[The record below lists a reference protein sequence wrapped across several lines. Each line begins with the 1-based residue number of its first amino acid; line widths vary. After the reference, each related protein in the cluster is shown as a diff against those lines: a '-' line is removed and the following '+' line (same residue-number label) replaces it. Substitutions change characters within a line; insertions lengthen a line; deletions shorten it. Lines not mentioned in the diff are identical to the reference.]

1 MTDGDKMRSE
11 RPGAKVEDRR
21 DESAFADHIRSV
33 HESDLRSIV
42 SIMFDCGACT
52 LRAIRAIASES
63 ITSTRPHT
71 RLLLTPHLTRRT
83 ASTANATSTG
93 STPTGAPYLNSAQL
107 RHEERTQSDSFVPL
121 IRRHP
126 VHDPDSD
133 TGTQLTARKERAVE
147 RALQKELQWLGDPAK
162 LADHV
167 HYTLRCDNPDKAL
180 ELCRMASTN
189 MQCIVSWN
197 HCLDWFMKQGRVQDA
212 LKVYN
217 EMKKRAQFPDAFT
230 YSLLLRGLAGMQ
242 SGDKWAK
249 VVEEHVI
256 KAVSVYT
263 SMSSP
268 TSRVKPSIIH
278 TNAALKDMDALWGIA
293 GKIPDV
299 GPGAADHV
307 TYSII
312 LHALRN
318 EVQNLASDAEP
329 EAASAKREKAMQE
342 GRRVWME
349 VVKKWRGGQIKLDE
363 ELVCAMGRVLL
374 SSQRLLDWDD
384 VLSLVQQT
392 MQIERLVASYGSA
405 ERRTGHVPQLQGPQ
419 DESNELSASEQE
431 DHDGYVDAP
440 AAKAFHAVKPMIPD
454 KSKPNRRPVTLVYV
468 TPGNATLSL
477 LLETCSMMRTPKTAS
492 AYWSLLTS
500 EAYDVKPDIANFN
513 SQLRLLQKNRASG
526 QAAKLLKEDLI
537 AAGVEPMMI
546 TFRIAMDAC
555 ARDWKNANAI
565 ENATSILGA
574 MEATIADPDV
584 ETLKKYL
591 SLALTTRS
599 GPKVV
604 AAFDR
609 LDSIVHNLRSR
620 VLYGPAAGRLTPQK
634 ELQFKT
640 DALGF
645 FRQLVGVI
653 DTLMDRGLVP
663 KGDYVH
669 WSERRN
675 QLTKFVGRAAK
686 SVEGSEERLVERGLL
701 GDGRGGVQRVAWREV
716 RFEGGKELA
725 GFRGKNSS
733 ASRRQGA
740 GAARTGDASWML
752 EEQRE
757 DIGERRSGMSGNGR
771 ETSNGRE
778 SSREDGAKREWKVI
792 REKGYTPAPGF
803 ANSPADLGM

>member
-1 MTDGDKMRSE
+1 
-11 RPGAKVEDRR
+11 
-21 DESAFADHIRSV
+21 
-33 HESDLRSIV
+33 
-42 SIMFDCGACT
+42 MFDCGACT

-121 IRRHP
+121 LRRHP

-133 TGTQLTARKERAVE
+133 TGTELIARKERAVE
-147 RALQKELQWLGDPAK
+147 RALRKELQWLGDPAK

-249 VVEEHVI
+249 VAEEHVT

-278 TNAALKDMDALWGIA
+278 TNAALKVCAFGQDMDALWGIA
-293 GKIPDV
+293 GKLPDV

-307 TYSII
+307 TYSTI

-318 EVQNLASDAEP
+318 EVHDLVSDAEP
-329 EAASAKREKAMQE
+329 QAASAKREKAMQQ

-374 SSQRLLDWDD
+374 ASQRLPDWDD
-384 VLSLVQQT
+384 VLSLVEQT
-392 MQIERLVASYGSA
+392 MQIERLVAPYGSA
-405 ERRTGHVPQLQGPQ
+405 ERRTGHVPQLHVPQ
-419 DESNELSASEQE
+419 DESDELSASEQE

-440 AAKAFHAVKPMIPD
+440 AAKAFHAVKPMIVD
-454 KSKPNRRPVTLVYV
+454 KSKPNRRPVTLVHV

-500 EAYDVKPDIANFN
+500 EAYNVKPDIANFN

-537 AAGVEPMMI
+537 EAGVEPMMI

-555 ARDWKNANAI
+555 ARDWKSPKAI
-565 ENATSILGA
+565 EHATSILGA

-604 AAFDR
+604 AALDR

-620 VLYGPAAGRLTPQK
+620 VLYGPAAGKLTPQK
-634 ELQFKT
+634 ELQVKAE
-640 DALGF
+640 ALGF

-663 KGDYVH
+663 QGDYVH

-675 QLTKFVGRAAK
+675 QLTKFVGRGAK
-686 SVEGSEERLVERGLL
+686 SVEGSQERLVERGLL
-701 GDGRGGVQRVAWREV
+701 GDGRGEVQRVARREV
-716 RFEGGKELA
+716 MYEGGKELA
-725 GFRGKNSS
+725 GFRGKDAS
-733 ASRRQGA
+733 ASRTRRAGADTQGA
-740 GAARTGDASWML
+740 VRAGDASWML
-752 EEQRE
+752 KDQRE
-757 DIGERRSGMSGNGR
+757 DIGESRSGKGGKGR
-771 ETSNGRE
+771 ETSNGME
-778 SSREDGAKREWKVI
+778 NSREGGAKKEWNII